1 MKKDRKKDKQSP
13 LGIIAA
19 IVIIFLVEAADS
31 AEGLAALIV
40 IAVIAGAAVL
50 LVRKLRPKAAAAA
63 ARESAEQPHSEGR
76 HISFVP
82 EIHLHSDGSE
92 CVNTLRGREK
102 YYAQLDS
109 FLKNGIID
117 RDEYRFM
124 RERYAR
130 MDIPDDL

>member
-1 MKKDRKKDKQSP
+1 MNNDRRKNKKYNP
-13 LGIIAA
+13 LGVIAA
-19 IVIIFLVEAADS
+19 IVIIFLAEFADS
-31 AEGLAALIV
+31 AEGLGILIF
-40 IAVIAGAAVL
+40 IAVIVGIAAL
-50 LVRKLRPKAAAAA
+50 LVNKLKPKAETA
-63 ARESAEQPHSEGR
+63 ARESTD
-76 HISFVP
+76 ISFVP

-117 RDEYRFM
+117 RDEYKFM

>member
-1 MKKDRKKDKQSP
+1 M
-13 LGIIAA
+13 
-19 IVIIFLVEAADS
+19 
-31 AEGLAALIV
+31 
-40 IAVIAGAAVL
+40 
-50 LVRKLRPKAAAAA
+50 
-63 ARESAEQPHSEGR
+63 
-76 HISFVP
+76 SFVP
-82 EIHLHSDGSE
+82 EILLHSDGSE

-117 RDEYRFM
+117 RDEYKFM

>member
-1 MKKDRKKDKQSP
+1 MDYSRSFPGGFPQSFAWNWEK
-13 LGIIAA
+13 GHRN
-19 IVIIFLVEAADS
+19 
-31 AEGLAALIV
+31 
-40 IAVIAGAAVL
+40 GA
-50 LVRKLRPKAAAAA
+50 KSA
-63 ARESAEQPHSEGR
+63 ARGSAEQPHSEGR

-117 RDEYRFM
+117 RDEYKFM

>member
-1 MKKDRKKDKQSP
+1 MNKDRKKKKQNP
-13 LGIIAA
+13 LGVIAA
-19 IVIIFLVEAADS
+19 IVIVFLAEFADS
-31 AEGLAALIV
+31 ADGIAALIF
-40 IAVIAGAAVL
+40 IAVIVGIAVL
-50 LVRKLRPKAAAAA
+50 LVKKLKPKAAAT
-63 ARESAEQPHSEGR
+63 ARESAEQPRSEGR

-117 RDEYRFM
+117 RDEYNFM
-124 RERYAR
+124 RERYAK

>member
-1 MKKDRKKDKQSP
+1 MNKDRKKKKQNP
-13 LGIIAA
+13 LGVIAA
-19 IVIIFLVEAADS
+19 IVIIFLAEFADS
-31 AEGLAALIV
+31 AEGVGILIF
-40 IAVIAGAAVL
+40 IAVIVGIAVL
-50 LVRKLRPKAAAAA
+50 LVNKLKPKAEAAA
-63 ARESAEQPHSEGR
+63 STEQPRSEGR
-76 HISFVP
+76 HVSFVP

-117 RDEYRFM
+117 RDEYKFM

>member
-1 MKKDRKKDKQSP
+1 MNNDRRKNKKYNP
-13 LGIIAA
+13 LGVIAA
-19 IVIIFLVEAADS
+19 IVIIFLVEFADS
-31 AEGLAALIV
+31 ADGIAALIF
-40 IAVIAGAAVL
+40 IAVIVGIAVF
-50 LVRKLRPKAAAAA
+50 LVRKLKPKAAA
-63 ARESAEQPHSEGR
+63 STEQPHSEGR

-117 RDEYRFM
+117 RDEYKFM
-124 RERYAR
+124 RERYAK

>member
-1 MKKDRKKDKQSP
+1 MNKDRKKKKQNP
-13 LGIIAA
+13 LGVIAA
-19 IVIIFLVEAADS
+19 IVIVFLAEFADS
-31 AEGLAALIV
+31 TDGIAALIF
-40 IAVIAGAAVL
+40 IAVIVGIAVL
-50 LVRKLRPKAAAAA
+50 LVKKLKPKAAAT
-63 ARESAEQPHSEGR
+63 ARKSTEQPRSEGR

-117 RDEYRFM
+117 RDEYNFM
-124 RERYAR
+124 RERYAK